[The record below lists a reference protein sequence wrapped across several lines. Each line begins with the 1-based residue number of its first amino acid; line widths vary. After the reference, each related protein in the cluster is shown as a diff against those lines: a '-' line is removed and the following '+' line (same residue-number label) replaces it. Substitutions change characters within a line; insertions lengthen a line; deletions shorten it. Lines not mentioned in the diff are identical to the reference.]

1 MLIEMRSYVLRPGAL
16 PEFMRLMQS
25 TGIGIEQPILGQ
37 LLGFYST
44 EIGSINKVI
53 HLWGYASFEERQRR
67 RALLNANAD
76 WLAFVPQVLPLIET
90 MHNEL
95 LNPAP
100 FSPPPAEPTP
110 WPQPALPPH

>member
-1 MLIEMRSYVLRPGAL
+1 MRSYVLHPGKL
-16 PEFMRLMQS
+16 GEFMRLMADE
-25 TGIGIEQPILGQ
+25 GIGIEQPVLGG
-37 LLGFYST
+37 LLGFYTS

-67 RALLNANAD
+67 RALLAAAPA
-76 WLAFVPQVLPLIET
+76 WQAFVPKVLPLISQ

-100 FSPPPAEPTP
+100 FSPFPVQGSPDLAPETRHP
-110 WPQPALPPH
+110 